1 MHPDQLDGELMLAP
15 GFPTPPN
22 SDYVGYHNYINE
34 HLPPENPHLYGK
46 LGTETVNMAIN
57 FNIF

>member
-22 SDYVGYHNYINE
+22 MDYQVKSCLVIIIISSK
-34 HLPPENPHLYGK
+34 K
-46 LGTETVNMAIN
+46 LSNTCVNSVQILLSP
-57 FNIF
+57 IDSS